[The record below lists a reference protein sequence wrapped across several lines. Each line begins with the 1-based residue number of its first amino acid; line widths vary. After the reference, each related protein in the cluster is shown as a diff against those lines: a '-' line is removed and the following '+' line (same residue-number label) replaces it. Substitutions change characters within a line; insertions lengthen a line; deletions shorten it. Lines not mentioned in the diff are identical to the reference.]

1 MGILSDYKKSWLYKY
16 SGAGLL
22 EQGLDSLTK
31 GLQNDLKDHPGS
43 GASAIRDVADFY
55 QSEVVEKDDLRTA
68 QVESVLGGVPIVGS
82 VLRGL
87 EGVQQLEDYYNNAGK
102 VPEYPLG
109 NSLSGAGLGAGV
121 SSGVSALTGNG
132 PGYKAG
138 KMSLE
143 DFYYSYY

>member
-31 GLQNDLKDHPGS
+31 GLQND
-43 GASAIRDVADFY
+43 IRDDSGISGIRDMADFY
-55 QSEVVEKDDLRTA
+55 QREVVEKDDLRTA

-102 VPEYPLG
+102 VPQYPLG